1 MGHEYCGIVED
12 VGRAVRALRFTIANG
27 KITEI
32 EVIGNPARFGEL
44 GVFIV
49 D

>member
-1 MGHEYCGIVED
+1 
-12 VGRAVRALRFTIANG
+12 LRFTIAYG
-27 KITEI
+27 RITEI

-44 GVFIV
+44 NVSAL